1 MADVVTTA
9 VAVIRVQMFVTIP
22 IRASA
27 LARKFLSARVQT
39 ECGRYRPRARKLP
52 SSVGG
57 FARIRHL
64 TKWLWRWSGVPTRIK
79 ICGITRVE
87 DAIGAAQ
94 AGADALGFVFYPP
107 SPRYVSPLQARAI
120 VAAVSPFVTTV
131 ALFVNESAE
140 NVRQIMAVTRIQ
152 LLQFHG
158 DEDAS
163 YCEQFQRP
171 YIKAIRMAPGLDP
184 QTETAQFPGASGY
197 LLDTW
202 KANIYGGTGEVFD
215 WRRMAGLANS
225 SLILA
230 GGLTPANVAA
240 AIGSARPGAVDVS
253 GGVESAPGCKD
264 RQLIEAFVAAVQRAD
279 AASG

>member
-1 MADVVTTA
+1 M
-9 VAVIRVQMFVTIP
+9 P
-22 IRASA
+22 IKAST
-27 LARKFLSARVQT
+27 LARKFLSNRVQT
-39 ECGRYRPRARKLP
+39 RSGRGPLQARKLP
-52 SSVGG
+52 SSAGS

-64 TKWLWRWSGVPTRIK
+64 SKRLRRWGGVPTRIK

-87 DAIGAAQ
+87 DAIVAAQ

-107 SPRYVSPLQARAI
+107 SPRYVSPLQARAM

-158 DEDAS
+158 DEEAS

-184 QTETAQFPGASGY
+184 QTETARFRGASGY
-197 LLDTW
+197 LFDAW
-202 KANIYGGTGEVFD
+202 KADLYGGTGQVFD
-215 WRRMAGLANS
+215 WRRMAGLANAG
-225 SLILA
+225 LILA

-264 RQLIEAFVAAVQRAD
+264 RQLIEAFVAAVRRAD
-279 AASG
+279 AVSG

>member
-1 MADVVTTA
+1 MA
-9 VAVIRVQMFVTIP
+9 
-22 IRASA
+22 RASA
-27 LARKFLSARVQT
+27 LARKFLSARLRTGCV
-39 ECGRYRPRARKLP
+39 RYQSARENCRPP
-52 SSVGG
+52 WGG

-64 TKWLWRWSGVPTRIK
+64 SKWLWRWSGVPTRIK

-87 DAIGAAQ
+87 DAIDAAQ

-140 NVRQIMAVTRIQ
+140 NVRQIMALTRIQ

-184 QTETAQFPGASGY
+184 QTETVRFRGASGY
-197 LLDTW
+197 LLDAW

-215 WRRMAGLANS
+215 WRRMAGLAAS
-225 SLILA
+225 GLILA

-253 GGVESAPGCKD
+253 GGVELAPGCKD
-264 RQLIEAFVAAVQRAD
+264 RQLIEAFVAAVQGAD
-279 AASG
+279 AVSG